1 MFKNLFLIIFISIL
15 SINKIYAKNDI
26 FIYATIDQDIIT
38 NFDIKKETEYLKILN
53 PDLSKLSEEKIF
65 QISKNSLIKE
75 IIKKNEI
82 KKFFDLEKENP
93 FVKDYLRDLYLNLNF
108 KDESEFTKFLESYS
122 NYSINEIKRKLK
134 IEILW
139 NELIYSRYYNQLRI
153 DKDEFI
159 KKIDNLTDKP
169 VNEYLL
175 SEIVFKKEKDQD
187 LENQI
192 NTISQSIKDVGFE
205 NTANIYSLSES
216 SKLGGKIGWISENN
230 LSQKILK
237 KIINLKKEE
246 ITEVIQL
253 GNNYL
258 ILKINEIR
266 KKNISIN
273 KDEELEK
280 MIKFETNKQLN
291 QFSKIY
297 FDKSKINYSI
307 NEK

>member
-15 SINKIYAKNDI
+15 LINKIYAKNDI

-93 FVKDYLRDLYLNLNF
+93 FVKDYLRDLYLSLNF

-134 IEILW
+134 IEIMW

-205 NTANIYSLSES
+205 NAANIYSLSES
-216 SKLGGKIGWISENN
+216 SKLGGKIGWVSENN

-237 KIINLKKEE
+237 KIINLKKDE

>member
-15 SINKIYAKNDI
+15 LINKIYAKNDI

-93 FVKDYLRDLYLNLNF
+93 FVKDYLRDLYLSLNF
-108 KDESEFTKFLESYS
+108 KDENEFIKFLESYS

-134 IEILW
+134 IEIMW

-205 NTANIYSLSES
+205 NAANIYSLSES
-216 SKLGGKIGWISENN
+216 SKLGGKIGWVSENN

-237 KIINLKKEE
+237 KIINLKKM
-246 ITEVIQL
+246 
-253 GNNYL
+253 
-258 ILKINEIR
+258 K
-266 KKNISIN
+266 
-273 KDEELEK
+273 
-280 MIKFETNKQLN
+280 
-291 QFSKIY
+291 
-297 FDKSKINYSI
+297 
-307 NEK
+307 

>member
-82 KKFFDLEKENP
+82 KKFFDLEKGNP
-93 FVKDYLRDLYLNLNF
+93 FVKDYLRDLYLSLNF

>member
-15 SINKIYAKNDI
+15 LINKIYAKNDI

-93 FVKDYLRDLYLNLNF
+93 FVKDYLRDLYLSLNF
-108 KDESEFTKFLESYS
+108 KDENEFIKFLESYS

-134 IEILW
+134 IEIMW

-205 NTANIYSLSES
+205 NAANIYSLSES
-216 SKLGGKIGWISENN
+216 SKLGGKIGWVSENN

-237 KIINLKKEE
+237 KIINLKKDE

-297 FDKSKINYSI
+297 IDKSKINYSI

>member
-1 MFKNLFLIIFISIL
+1 MLKKFFLIAFIFIVL
-15 SINKIYAKNDI
+15 INKNYAKEDI
-26 FIYATIDQDIIT
+26 FIYATIDDDIIT
-38 NFDIKKETEYLKILN
+38 NFDIIKETEYLKILN

-82 KKFFDLEKENP
+82 KKFLDLDKENP
-93 FVKDYLRDLYLNLNF
+93 FVKDYLRDLYLSLNF
-108 KDESEFTKFLESYS
+108 KDESEFTKYLEEYS
-122 NYSINEIKRKLK
+122 NYSIDEIKKKLK
-134 IEILW
+134 IEIMW
-139 NELIYSRYYNQLRI
+139 NELIYSRYYNQLKI
-153 DKDEFI
+153 DKNEFQ
-159 KKIDNLTDKP
+159 KKIDSLTNEPIK
-169 VNEYLL
+169 EYLL
-175 SEIVFKKEKDQD
+175 SEIVFKKEKDQT
-187 LENQI
+187 LEEQI
-192 NTISQSIKDVGFE
+192 DTILQSIKNVGFE

-216 SKLGGKIGWISENN
+216 SKLGGKIGWVSESN

-237 KIINLKKEE
+237 KLINLKKEE
-246 ITEVIQL
+246 ISEAIQL

-258 ILKINEIR
+258 ILRIDEIR
-266 KKNISIN
+266 KKDISIN

>member
-1 MFKNLFLIIFISIL
+1 M
-15 SINKIYAKNDI
+15 
-26 FIYATIDQDIIT
+26 
-38 NFDIKKETEYLKILN
+38 
-53 PDLSKLSEEKIF
+53 
-65 QISKNSLIKE
+65 
-75 IIKKNEI
+75 
-82 KKFFDLEKENP
+82 
-93 FVKDYLRDLYLNLNF
+93 
-108 KDESEFTKFLESYS
+108 
-122 NYSINEIKRKLK
+122 
-134 IEILW
+134 W

-205 NTANIYSLSES
+205 NAANIYSLSES
-216 SKLGGKIGWISENN
+216 SKLGGKIGWVSENN

-237 KIINLKKEE
+237 KIINLKKDE